1 MRLTGRSAALL
12 LLLLLLVF
20 SLEAAAQDGRV
31 DVTLV
36 HTGTDSLG
44 KRLALSLRTELAAS
58 KRINLVKTSDE
69 RIGVYLATM
78 ATGHSTVYS
87 ATWTLGGMA
96 DDGYLTSR
104 VGICHVDA
112 IRACARSLLAETD
125 RHATELYSVHHQLPA
140 AAR

>member
-1 MRLTGRSAALL
+1 MRLTVRCAVLL
-12 LLLLLLVF
+12 LLLLSGVRA
-20 SLEAAAQDGRV
+20 SAQAGRV
-31 DVTLV
+31 DVTLI
-36 HTGTDSLG
+36 HTGTDSVG
-44 KRLALSLRTELAAS
+44 NRLALSLRNELTAS

-78 ATGHSTVYS
+78 AIGHSTIYS

-140 AAR
+140 VR